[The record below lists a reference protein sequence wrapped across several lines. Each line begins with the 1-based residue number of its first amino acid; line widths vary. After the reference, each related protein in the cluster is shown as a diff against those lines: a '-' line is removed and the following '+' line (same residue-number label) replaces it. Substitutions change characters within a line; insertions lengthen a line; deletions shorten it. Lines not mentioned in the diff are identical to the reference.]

1 MEWAGR
7 GENVEEREQEY
18 RRQAGERTY
27 RREARQERSGRRLVK
42 ESTC

>member
-7 GENVEEREQEY
+7 GENMEEKEQED
-18 RRQAGERTY
+18 RRQGGERTY
-27 RREARQERSGRRLVK
+27 RREGRQERSGRRLVK